1 MTANISD
8 MEQLSDDD
16 KRKLVEAAKQQDA
29 INTALRMSSVLAKR
43 VAAYH
48 LGLVDGGIGEEHA
61 TWLSERFQY
70 MLFYGEKYLT
80 AIAANE
86 RDDDE

>member
-1 MTANISD
+1 MAEPDSD

-16 KRKLVEAAKQQDA
+16 KRKLVESQQQQELIA
-29 INTALRMSSVLAKR
+29 NALRMSSVLAKR

-48 LGLVDGGIGEEHA
+48 LGLVDGGISEEHA

-70 MLFYGEKYLT
+70 MLFYGEKYLVSL
-80 AIAANE
+80 NE
-86 RDDDE
+86 CGDDE